1 MIERNIMGLLGALVK
16 TVCLP
21 LSVAAD
27 VIEAPGDIIE
37 GEAPGSNTAENLI
50 DIVKEVKEEFD

>member
-1 MIERNIMGLLGALVK
+1 MGLLGALVK

-50 DIVKEVKEEFD
+50 DIVEEVKEEFD